1 MATIK
6 DVAREVGL
14 SVTTVSRALNGHDDV
29 SRETKQRVQDA
40 AQRMDYHP
48 NVVAR
53 NLQNQCAGAIG
64 LLIPR
69 VLHRTYDSF
78 WLEFIGGM
86 ATACAER
93 GIDIMLSS
101 LDLGDRSMSGFNQL
115 VRSGRVD
122 GLVIC
127 DVIRTD
133 PRITLLQKQK
143 FPFVAFGRTGGE
155 QHYSY
160 IDVDGAAGVAL
171 AVDRLAAYG
180 HRRIAYLGL
189 DPEFGFS
196 YFRLK
201 GYREAMR
208 QNGLALESDFICE
221 GLTEHS
227 AAARIVQLLE
237 RADRP
242 TAIFAAA
249 DFLALATLRVARTL
263 GLTVPGDLSIVVF
276 DDNPM
281 VQHADP
287 PLTAVSQPNRR
298 IGEEV
303 AGLLMD
309 RLGRAEGPVV
319 QRLIVPALLIRES
332 TAAPP
337 AAVPVAAA
345 G

>member
-14 SVTTVSRALNGHDDV
+14 SVTTVSRALNDHDDV
-29 SRETKQRVQDA
+29 SQGTKQRVQDA
-40 AQRMDYHP
+40 ARRLDYHP

-53 NLQNQCAGAIG
+53 SLQNQSAGAIG

-93 GIDIMLSS
+93 GVDIMLSS
-101 LDLGDRSMSGFNQL
+101 LDIGDRSMSGFNRL
-115 VRSGRVD
+115 MRSGRVD

-127 DVIRTD
+127 DVVRSD
-133 PRITLLQKQK
+133 PRISLLQKHR
-143 FPFVAFGRTGGE
+143 FPFVAFGRMRGE

-171 AVDRLAAYG
+171 AIDRLAAYG

-189 DPEFGFS
+189 DPAFGFS
-196 YFRLK
+196 YFRLQ
-201 GYREAMR
+201 GYREAML
-208 QNGLALESDFICE
+208 QNGLVLESDLICE
-221 GLTEHS
+221 GLTERS
-227 AAARIVQLLE
+227 AAAQIVRLLD
-237 RADRP
+237 RVDRP

-249 DFLALATLRVARTL
+249 DFLALAALRVARTL
-263 GLTVPGDLSIVVF
+263 GLAVPGDLSIVVF

-303 AGLLMD
+303 AGLLLD
-309 RLGRAEGPVV
+309 RLGRTDSPVV

-332 TAAPP
+332 TAVPP
-337 AAVPVAAA
+337 AVNSIAVA